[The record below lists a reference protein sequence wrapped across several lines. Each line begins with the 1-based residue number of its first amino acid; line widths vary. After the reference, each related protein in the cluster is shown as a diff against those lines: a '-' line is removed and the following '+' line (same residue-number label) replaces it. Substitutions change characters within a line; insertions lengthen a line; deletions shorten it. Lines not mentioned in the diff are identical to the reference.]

1 MNRLLKYTILL
12 IFAKFFIKSSEILNG
27 TLVTI
32 NGESILLSDINET
45 KMFLQYS
52 KMNKK
57 TDIKDEDILDNLI
70 RNKLL
75 KSHYKKLLDDP
86 NIKGQMETQL
96 KFITKAITDQ
106 AHDILTTYF
115 KGDEKDFYNEIG
127 CNVED
132 YIDNN
137 VNIQK
142 EQLIS
147 SLILQKIG
155 NNDIFS
161 PKQIEEFYN
170 NMSENGKN
178 EKLKSDKNS
187 YKISEIVVIS
197 KESEDVKSK
206 LEEVKLKIKENPN
219 DFDNII
225 SQYSNEDINLGDID
239 IFDYDSPL
247 CFYIAKLKENEI
259 SDVINIDNTYYIL
272 KCNKKDKNIRNIS
285 CLTLYN
291 NEFDNDEN
299 IALDYLKSIK
309 KDILD
314 KKITWNSAVKKYSQ
328 NKDNNN
334 FNGVVFNNKCEEIL
348 HDEDLSKKEIE
359 IISKMNIG
367 DISDPFIVERGGV
380 KYYKIILLKNK
391 KDKDDVS
398 FLSNFNILKDIYNSK
413 ISEDLLKS
421 QTDKL
426 LSTEDICFDLGYDV
440 CKNYVEKYKLI

>member
-398 FLSNFNILKDIYNSK
+398 FLSNFNILKYIYN
-413 ISEDLLKS
+413 
-421 QTDKL
+421 
-426 LSTEDICFDLGYDV
+426 
-440 CKNYVEKYKLI
+440 